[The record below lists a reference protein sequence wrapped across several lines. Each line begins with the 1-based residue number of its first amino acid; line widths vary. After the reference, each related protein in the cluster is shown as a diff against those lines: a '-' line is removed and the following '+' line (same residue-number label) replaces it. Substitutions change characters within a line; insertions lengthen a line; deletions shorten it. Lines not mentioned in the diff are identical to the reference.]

1 MKSYSPIDQ
10 LNLLEEQCKQI
21 MPDLYKNYAL
31 YLQYIRQYLK
41 KSVRDLVANIYLQNK
56 SLFQHSESSND
67 NLTFQKDIDELV
79 NRTISLLTIEHLVDL
94 NRQIEEEVKLKRDLA
109 KNKLLRTL
117 ESQRNNPIKLNDSIE
132 LSLAPPIES
141 IDNMTPWFDES
152 ELDNQSSDII
162 AQNNNLIDK
171 DILLSDSN
179 LKKTDPELF
188 DENEKGDLDNNSKK
202 VYENDMFRS
211 IFLMAGDIFNLNKKN
226 VNIKDRKPTKDFNAD
241 HRSNTLDEDSFS
253 PKTPQEMLKWMNSLE
268 IALSRRLINLSHSIN
283 IELLRNGIINTLIPL
298 NLLEA
303 VSRGHLE
310 TLDSA
315 PNMLKIRVPFPNSLI
330 EDNIDISCLLL
341 RPSEFEFEQPLL
353 RRCRAL
359 IRRNRSIF
367 LKLSKKQQYWQERLL
382 AIEVQEKWW
391 KNP

>member
-171 DILLSDSN
+171 DILLSESN

-188 DENEKGDLDNNSKK
+188 DENEKGDLDNNSKN

-315 PNMLKIRVPFPNSLI
+315 P
-330 EDNIDISCLLL
+330 
-341 RPSEFEFEQPLL
+341 
-353 RRCRAL
+353 
-359 IRRNRSIF
+359 
-367 LKLSKKQQYWQERLL
+367 
-382 AIEVQEKWW
+382 
-391 KNP
+391 